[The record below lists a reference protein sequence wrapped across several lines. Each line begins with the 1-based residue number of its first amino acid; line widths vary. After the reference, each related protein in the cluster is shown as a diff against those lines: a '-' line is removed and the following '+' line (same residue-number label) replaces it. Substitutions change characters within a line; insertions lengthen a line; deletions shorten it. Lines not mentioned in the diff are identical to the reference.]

1 MGAPLHTCILHSNSR
16 YFPSSAYPGLEDNDL
31 NYLIVCAPVVT
42 KLSTFRL
49 FSDSVNVFQY
59 TVLSVVWLYGDFIQ
73 IETFLLRGGK
83 EDCET

>member
-31 NYLIVCAPVVT
+31 NYLIV
-42 KLSTFRL
+42 RL
-49 FSDSVNVFQY
+49 FSDRVNVFQY
-59 TVLSVVWLYGDFIQ
+59 TGLSVVCLYGDFIQ

-83 EDCET
+83 EDSEI